1 MNSGIESCN
10 AQVENSRSTKVVFN
24 MDESMKDI
32 TSAVDTPN
40 YHDVDPLVNKVKVI
54 DIDKTV
60 TDHGEMSSKVHET
73 KTFGILKNSTKD
85 HLRIENKI
93 INTEC
98 DSKNSTRDP
107 TVAMQGDKKLLKKCN
122 GSNKKGVKEIPSL
135 VKVDKF
141 ITEWYTIDS
150 LRLIKG
156 DDFVRQVLRENKCT
170 VSNVVAAIGISSEE
184 SSINL
189 QRDVKEKYVQL
200 CRRLELQDLEV
211 GYQFIG

>member
-1 MNSGIESCN
+1 MNSGIDSCN
-10 AQVENSRSTKVVFN
+10 AQVDNSPSTKVVFN
-24 MDESMKDI
+24 MDENIKDI

-40 YHDVDPLVNKVKVI
+40 YDDVDPLVNKVI
-54 DIDKTV
+54 NIDKTV
-60 TDHGEMSSKVHET
+60 ADHGEMPSKVRET

-98 DSKNSTRDP
+98 NSKNSTPDP

-170 VSNVVAAIGISSEE
+170 VSSVVAAIGISSEE
-184 SSINL
+184 STINL

-211 GYQFIG
+211 GY

>member
-1 MNSGIESCN
+1 MNSGMESYN
-10 AQVENSRSTKVVFN
+10 AQVENSPSTKVVFN
-24 MDESMKDI
+24 MDENMKDI
-32 TSAVDTPN
+32 TSAGDTAN
-40 YHDVDPLVNKVKVI
+40 YDYVDPMANKVI
-54 DIDKTV
+54 NIDKTV
-60 TDHGEMSSKVHET
+60 ADHGEMSSKVHET

-98 DSKNSTRDP
+98 NSKNSTPDP
-107 TVAMQGDKKLLKKCN
+107 TVAMQGHKKLLKKCN
-122 GSNKKGVKEIPSL
+122 GSNQKSIKEIPSL

-170 VSNVVAAIGISSEE
+170 VSSVVAAIGLSSEE
-184 SSINL
+184 STINL

-211 GYQFIG
+211 GY